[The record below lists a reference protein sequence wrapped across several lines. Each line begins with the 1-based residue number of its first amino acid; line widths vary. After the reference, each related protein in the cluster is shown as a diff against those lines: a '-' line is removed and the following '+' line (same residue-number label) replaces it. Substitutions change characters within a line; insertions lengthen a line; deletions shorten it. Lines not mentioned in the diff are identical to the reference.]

1 MAKTSSHFAQNYA
14 EARQKF
20 LDAAKDAGLTVQSHA
35 NPNKGPDGG
44 ALFTDVVLAGD
55 AHAPNLFVGTSATHG
70 VEGFCGSG
78 AMVGF
83 LREGLTAERPKD
95 TAVLLVHAFNPY
107 GFAHLRRVNEDNV
120 DLNRNFVDHA
130 SRPSDVGYAEVHP
143 LLVPTDWDGPGRA
156 KAEEG
161 IKAYIAKNG
170 HTAYQAAVTRGQ
182 YTYADGLFF
191 GGKAPTWSNRTWRAI
206 LKEHGRGRKRVAALD
221 FHTGLGP
228 RGYGEIQFERG
239 PTDPE
244 YLRAQS
250 WLGGEVT
257 SPDDGTSTSAAI
269 SGYMALAVRDECPD
283 AERTCLAL
291 EYGTL
296 PIDAVLGAIRADN
309 WLYARGKVD
318 SPQGKGIK
326 RDIRE
331 AFYGDDDAWKTDI
344 WNRAVDVYR
353 RMLKGLSGS

>member
-1 MAKTSSHFAQNYA
+1 MAKTASHFAQNYA

-20 LDAAKDAGLTVQSHA
+20 LDAAKDAGLKVQSHE

-55 AHAPNLFVGTSATHG
+55 AKDPNLFVGTSATHG

-83 LREGLTAERPKD
+83 LREGLTAERPKG

-120 DLNRNFVDHA
+120 DMNRNFVDHSSHPA
-130 SRPSDVGYAEVHP
+130 DAGYAEIHP
-143 LLVPTDWDGPGRA
+143 LLVPKDWDGPGRDA
-156 KAEEG
+156 AEEG
-161 IKAYIAKNG
+161 IKAYMAKHG

-182 YTYADGLFF
+182 YTHADGLFF
-191 GGKAPTWSNRTWRAI
+191 GGKAPTWSNHTWRAI
-206 LKEHGRGRKRVAALD
+206 LKEHGKGRKRVAALD

-239 PTDPE
+239 PKDPE

-250 WLGGEVT
+250 WLGNEVT

-269 SGYMALAVRDECPD
+269 SGYMALAVQDECPH

-296 PIDAVLGAIRADN
+296 PINAVLGAIRADN
-309 WLYARGKVD
+309 WLYARGEVD
-318 SPQGKGIK
+318 SPQGKAIK
-326 RDIRE
+326 QDIRE

-353 RMLKGLSGS
+353 RMLKGISA